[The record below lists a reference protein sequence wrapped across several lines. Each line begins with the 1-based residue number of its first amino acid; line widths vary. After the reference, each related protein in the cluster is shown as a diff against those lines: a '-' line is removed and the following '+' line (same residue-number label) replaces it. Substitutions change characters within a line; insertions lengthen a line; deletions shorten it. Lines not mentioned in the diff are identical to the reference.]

1 MTGALFIS
9 PLNAGELILKDFSDV
24 SKLSLNGDAKTL
36 KTEDGVVLRLTPSAR
51 IKAGSAFSTVKVST
65 AKFSSYFK
73 FKISEPGGVRS
84 GGADG
89 FVFVVQP
96 ISAHASS
103 EGGGMG
109 YEGIQKSVGVEFDTW
124 NNENRNKNDSD
135 ENHVGINIEGAFNG
149 KTMPVSPAFE
159 KGQIWHA
166 WVDYDGSQME
176 VRTNTTGKRPSKPLL
191 TRELNISE
199 IIDGTPEAFI
209 GFTSATGGA
218 YANHDIISWEF
229 RDEFKPIGAESH
241 VDAESNIDVWIAD
254 SKRDTG
260 AEPNKV
266 SRRFWLSPDIW
277 PRKQQDDVEKYQ
289 DVELGQD
296 NYVYVRVK
304 NRGTKAA
311 SNTTVEVYRSVP
323 SLGNSWPKGWNLV
336 GKTNIDTLEPNASQN
351 VAIRWDKDEIPKP
364 GHYCFYVR
372 LLNDDDPM
380 TSKERGDSLVN
391 TRKNN
396 NIAWRNFNVVDLLKN
411 VTDEFEVAVQNTKD
425 EEANI
430 DLAFEEEDNLLDNDG
445 AGLVVDLG
453 ELFDR
458 WHTAGAEGVNIKSV
472 GGTKVQLVKTPA
484 KLIGISM
491 KPAESQNIKMKL
503 EVLNPM
509 PGEGT
514 VREYQFS
521 TQEWVDGELVG
532 GVDYALMTRAQ
543 DTDTDG
549 DGIKDVDDEDDDNDS
564 MPDVWEIEFGL
575 NPLVPNEPIPEPTP
589 STTHRQSIN
598 YVLDL
603 ASHVTEQF
611 EVTVSNLE
619 DAANVDL
626 VFEEKNNLLE
636 KGEVSVIVDLGSLFQ
651 RWQEAGAE
659 GVNVKVIEESTQV
672 QVLKM
677 PAKFMGISMNASE
690 SQTILIKVDAL
701 KPMPT
706 RTTETT
712 TSTHMR
718 SINYVLDLASHVTEQ
733 FEFVVS
739 NSEKAANVE
748 FVFEEKNNLLEKGEV
763 TVIVDLGQLFQ
774 RWQEAGA
781 KGVNV
786 KVIEEST
793 QVQVLKM
800 PAKFMGISMNANESQ
815 TIMIKVDALKPQPTR
830 TTETTIEERISEST
844 PMPQSINYTLDFASP
859 VTTQFEFVVSNS
871 EKAANVDL
879 VFEEKNNL
887 LEKGEVTVIVEL
899 GQLFQRWQEAGAK
912 GVNVK
917 VIEESTQVQVLKM
930 PAKFMGIPMNANE
943 SQTILIK
950 VDALKPQPTR
960 TTETTIEERISETA
974 PSIPMLQSIV
984 YTLDLASPVTEQFEF
999 VVSNSEKAG
1008 NVVLVFEEKNNL
1020 LEKGEVSVIVDLG
1033 PLFQRWQEAGA
1044 KGVNV
1049 KVIEDSTQVQV
1060 LKMPA
1065 NFMDLPMDANESQTI
1080 LIKVDALKP
1089 QPIRTAESTI
1099 RYVEEERISESTP
1112 STPKQPSDVEE
1123 STPSTPKQPSD
1134 VEESTPST
1142 PKQPSDVE
1150 ESTPSTPKQPSDVEE
1165 SAPSTP
1171 KQPSDV
1177 EESTPSTQPSDVEES
1192 APSTPKQPS
1201 DVEESAPSTPK
1212 QPSDVEESAPSTQP
1226 SDVEESAPSTQPSDV
1241 EESTTSTLRQHSIH
1255 YFMDFASQ
1263 MTEPFEI
1270 VVSNPEEPANTDLVF
1285 EENNKHLN
1293 NGEVKVIVDL
1303 GPLFPRWQAAGAKGF
1318 NVGILDEGP
1327 QVQLLKTP
1335 AKFMGLPMNAS
1346 ESQTILIKVDALK
1359 PMPTRTVETTTYQV
1373 VEEEREPTP
1382 STLRQHSIH
1391 YFLDFASQMTE
1402 PFEMVVSN
1410 SEEPANI
1417 DLVFEENNKR
1427 LNNGEVKVI
1436 VDLGPLFPRWQAAGA
1451 KGFNVGI
1458 LDEGPQVQLLKTPAK
1473 FIGLPMNASESQ
1485 TILIKV
1491 DALKSQPT
1499 RTAETT
1505 TYQVVEEEREFTPI
1519 LPRHSIHYFLDIASQ
1534 MTEPF
1539 EMVVSNSEEPAN
1551 IDLVFEENNKRLNKG
1566 EVRIIVDLGPLF
1578 PRWQTAGA
1586 KGLNV
1591 GILDKGPQVQLLK
1604 TPAKI
1609 MGIKMTA
1616 AESQIIKVKTD
1627 TFNPMPG
1634 KGTDTDGDDIK
1645 DVKEEPIPD
1654 EGDDIK
1660 DEEEPESTTILPR
1673 HSIHYFLDFASQTT
1687 APFEMTVSNSEGPAN
1702 IDLVFEENNKR
1713 LDKGEVRIIVDL
1725 GPLFPRWQAAGAKGI
1740 NVGILDEGPQVQLL
1754 KTPAKIMGI
1763 KMTAAES
1770 QIIKVKTDTFNPM
1783 PKEGTDTDGD
1793 DIKDEPIQEEGDDI
1807 KDVKE
1812 EPIPESTTTPSTRR
1826 HRIHYILDFAGNM
1839 TEPFEVAVSNS
1850 EKDANVDLVFEGKS
1864 NILDKGEVNVIV
1876 DLGPLF
1882 PRWQAAGAKGVNV
1895 GILDEGPQVQL
1906 LKTPAQF
1913 KGIPMSASESQTIQI
1928 RVDAI
1933 QGTSREDSF
1942 SETTRDS
1949 TPSDGIP
1956 FDGEPRE
1963 CVRLC
1968 APPGSY
1974 YSY

>member
-1 MTGALFIS
+1 
-9 PLNAGELILKDFSDV
+9 
-24 SKLSLNGDAKTL
+24 
-36 KTEDGVVLRLTPSAR
+36 
-51 IKAGSAFSTVKVST
+51 
-65 AKFSSYFK
+65 
-73 FKISEPGGVRS
+73 
-84 GGADG
+84 
-89 FVFVVQP
+89 
-96 ISAHASS
+96 
-103 EGGGMG
+103 
-109 YEGIQKSVGVEFDTW
+109 
-124 NNENRNKNDSD
+124 
-135 ENHVGINIEGAFNG
+135 
-149 KTMPVSPAFE
+149 
-159 KGQIWHA
+159 
-166 WVDYDGSQME
+166 
-176 VRTNTTGKRPSKPLL
+176 
-191 TRELNISE
+191 
-199 IIDGTPEAFI
+199 
-209 GFTSATGGA
+209 
-218 YANHDIISWEF
+218 
-229 RDEFKPIGAESH
+229 
-241 VDAESNIDVWIAD
+241 
-254 SKRDTG
+254 
-260 AEPNKV
+260 
-266 SRRFWLSPDIW
+266 
-277 PRKQQDDVEKYQ
+277 
-289 DVELGQD
+289 
-296 NYVYVRVK
+296 
-304 NRGTKAA
+304 
-311 SNTTVEVYRSVP
+311 
-323 SLGNSWPKGWNLV
+323 
-336 GKTNIDTLEPNASQN
+336 
-351 VAIRWDKDEIPKP
+351 
-364 GHYCFYVR
+364 
-372 LLNDDDPM
+372 
-380 TSKERGDSLVN
+380 
-391 TRKNN
+391 
-396 NIAWRNFNVVDLLKN
+396 
-411 VTDEFEVAVQNTKD
+411 
-425 EEANI
+425 
-430 DLAFEEEDNLLDNDG
+430 
-445 AGLVVDLG
+445 
-453 ELFDR
+453 
-458 WHTAGAEGVNIKSV
+458 
-472 GGTKVQLVKTPA
+472 
-484 KLIGISM
+484 
-491 KPAESQNIKMKL
+491 
-503 EVLNPM
+503 
-509 PGEGT
+509 
-514 VREYQFS
+514 
-521 TQEWVDGELVG
+521 
-532 GVDYALMTRAQ
+532 
-543 DTDTDG
+543 
-549 DGIKDVDDEDDDNDS
+549 
-564 MPDVWEIEFGL
+564 
-575 NPLVPNEPIPEPTP
+575 
-589 STTHRQSIN
+589 
-598 YVLDL
+598 
-603 ASHVTEQF
+603 
-611 EVTVSNLE
+611 
-619 DAANVDL
+619 
-626 VFEEKNNLLE
+626 
-636 KGEVSVIVDLGSLFQ
+636 
-651 RWQEAGAE
+651 
-659 GVNVKVIEESTQV
+659 
-672 QVLKM
+672 
-677 PAKFMGISMNASE
+677 
-690 SQTILIKVDAL
+690 
-701 KPMPT
+701 
-706 RTTETT
+706 
-712 TSTHMR
+712 
-718 SINYVLDLASHVTEQ
+718 
-733 FEFVVS
+733 
-739 NSEKAANVE
+739 
-748 FVFEEKNNLLEKGEV
+748 VFEEKNNLLEKGEV
-763 TVIVDLGQLFQ
+763 TVIVDLGPLFQ

-800 PAKFMGISMNANESQ
+800 PAKFMG
-815 TIMIKVDALKPQPTR
+815 L
-830 TTETTIEERISEST
+830 
-844 PMPQSINYTLDFASP
+844 
-859 VTTQFEFVVSNS
+859 
-871 EKAANVDL
+871 
-879 VFEEKNNL
+879 
-887 LEKGEVTVIVEL
+887 
-899 GQLFQRWQEAGAK
+899 
-912 GVNVK
+912 
-917 VIEESTQVQVLKM
+917 
-930 PAKFMGIPMNANE
+930 PMNANE

-1359 PMPTRTVETTTYQV
+1359 PM
-1373 VEEEREPTP
+1373 
-1382 STLRQHSIH
+1382 
-1391 YFLDFASQMTE
+1391 
-1402 PFEMVVSN
+1402 
-1410 SEEPANI
+1410 
-1417 DLVFEENNKR
+1417 
-1427 LNNGEVKVI
+1427 
-1436 VDLGPLFPRWQAAGA
+1436 
-1451 KGFNVGI
+1451 
-1458 LDEGPQVQLLKTPAK
+1458 
-1473 FIGLPMNASESQ
+1473 
-1485 TILIKV
+1485 
-1491 DALKSQPT
+1491 PT

>member
-1 MTGALFIS
+1 
-9 PLNAGELILKDFSDV
+9 
-24 SKLSLNGDAKTL
+24 
-36 KTEDGVVLRLTPSAR
+36 
-51 IKAGSAFSTVKVST
+51 
-65 AKFSSYFK
+65 
-73 FKISEPGGVRS
+73 
-84 GGADG
+84 
-89 FVFVVQP
+89 
-96 ISAHASS
+96 
-103 EGGGMG
+103 
-109 YEGIQKSVGVEFDTW
+109 
-124 NNENRNKNDSD
+124 
-135 ENHVGINIEGAFNG
+135 
-149 KTMPVSPAFE
+149 
-159 KGQIWHA
+159 
-166 WVDYDGSQME
+166 
-176 VRTNTTGKRPSKPLL
+176 
-191 TRELNISE
+191 
-199 IIDGTPEAFI
+199 
-209 GFTSATGGA
+209 
-218 YANHDIISWEF
+218 
-229 RDEFKPIGAESH
+229 
-241 VDAESNIDVWIAD
+241 
-254 SKRDTG
+254 
-260 AEPNKV
+260 
-266 SRRFWLSPDIW
+266 
-277 PRKQQDDVEKYQ
+277 
-289 DVELGQD
+289 
-296 NYVYVRVK
+296 
-304 NRGTKAA
+304 
-311 SNTTVEVYRSVP
+311 
-323 SLGNSWPKGWNLV
+323 
-336 GKTNIDTLEPNASQN
+336 
-351 VAIRWDKDEIPKP
+351 
-364 GHYCFYVR
+364 
-372 LLNDDDPM
+372 
-380 TSKERGDSLVN
+380 
-391 TRKNN
+391 
-396 NIAWRNFNVVDLLKN
+396 
-411 VTDEFEVAVQNTKD
+411 
-425 EEANI
+425 
-430 DLAFEEEDNLLDNDG
+430 
-445 AGLVVDLG
+445 
-453 ELFDR
+453 
-458 WHTAGAEGVNIKSV
+458 
-472 GGTKVQLVKTPA
+472 
-484 KLIGISM
+484 
-491 KPAESQNIKMKL
+491 
-503 EVLNPM
+503 
-509 PGEGT
+509 
-514 VREYQFS
+514 
-521 TQEWVDGELVG
+521 
-532 GVDYALMTRAQ
+532 
-543 DTDTDG
+543 
-549 DGIKDVDDEDDDNDS
+549 
-564 MPDVWEIEFGL
+564 
-575 NPLVPNEPIPEPTP
+575 
-589 STTHRQSIN
+589 
-598 YVLDL
+598 
-603 ASHVTEQF
+603 
-611 EVTVSNLE
+611 
-619 DAANVDL
+619 
-626 VFEEKNNLLE
+626 
-636 KGEVSVIVDLGSLFQ
+636 
-651 RWQEAGAE
+651 
-659 GVNVKVIEESTQV
+659 
-672 QVLKM
+672 
-677 PAKFMGISMNASE
+677 
-690 SQTILIKVDAL
+690 
-701 KPMPT
+701 
-706 RTTETT
+706 
-712 TSTHMR
+712 
-718 SINYVLDLASHVTEQ
+718 
-733 FEFVVS
+733 
-739 NSEKAANVE
+739 
-748 FVFEEKNNLLEKGEV
+748 VFEEKNNLLEKGEV
-763 TVIVDLGQLFQ
+763 TVIVDLGPLFQ

-800 PAKFMGISMNANESQ
+800 PAKFMG
-815 TIMIKVDALKPQPTR
+815 L
-830 TTETTIEERISEST
+830 
-844 PMPQSINYTLDFASP
+844 
-859 VTTQFEFVVSNS
+859 
-871 EKAANVDL
+871 
-879 VFEEKNNL
+879 
-887 LEKGEVTVIVEL
+887 
-899 GQLFQRWQEAGAK
+899 
-912 GVNVK
+912 
-917 VIEESTQVQVLKM
+917 
-930 PAKFMGIPMNANE
+930 PMNANE